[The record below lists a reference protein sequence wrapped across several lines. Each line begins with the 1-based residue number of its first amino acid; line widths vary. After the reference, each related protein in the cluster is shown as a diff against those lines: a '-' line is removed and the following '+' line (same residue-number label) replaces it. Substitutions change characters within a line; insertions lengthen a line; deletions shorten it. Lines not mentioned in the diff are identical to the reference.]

1 MRVLVLAGIAPST
14 VFSQVP
20 LATALRDAGHQVM
33 MSGSVDEM
41 VDVITSTGMPA
52 VPATVPGVTVQE
64 IITAG
69 GKTVD
74 VPDNP
79 VDRER
84 MSGRWYARLE
94 AATLGPLRALASDW
108 RPDVII
114 GGTGA
119 FAAPLLAAELG
130 VPWVRQ
136 SWDIHDWTLVEE
148 DAADELS
155 GELAALG
162 LDEFGVPDLEIDITP
177 PSLRPPG
184 ARPAQ
189 GMRWISV
196 NTQCRLEPWMYTRGA
211 RTRIGV
217 TIGVGVDRYHQH
229 DFLAA
234 VVRGLAPLDAEIIV
248 PVTSD
253 AVPAMSELLP
263 DARVA
268 WIPLDVA
275 APTCDVLVHHT
286 GGANMMTALAHG
298 VPQVLI
304 PAVELYRANQM
315 AATLAAAGAS
325 VTLSPA
331 QAATDA
337 IAKTCQDIISNPS
350 YASAAAGIA
359 KEIAAQPI
367 PADIARRIEQLP
379 ASR

>member
-1 MRVLVLAGIAPST
+1 MRVLVLTGIAPST

-33 MSGSVDEM
+33 MTASVDEM
-41 VDVITSTGMPA
+41 LEVIAGTGIPA
-52 VPATVPGVTVQE
+52 VPVTVPGPTVQE

-69 GKTVD
+69 GKPLQ
-74 VPDNP
+74 VPEVP
-79 VDRER
+79 IDRER
-84 MSGRWYARLE
+84 MAGRWYARLE
-94 AATLGPLRALASDW
+94 AATLGPLRALARDW

-119 FAAPLLAAELG
+119 FAAPLLAAGLG
-130 VPWVRQ
+130 IPWVRQ
-136 SWDIHDWTLVEE
+136 AWDIHDWRLVEE
-148 DAADELS
+148 DAADELA
-155 GELAALG
+155 GELAELG
-162 LDEFGVPDLEIDITP
+162 LDQLPDPDLAVDITP

-184 ARPAQ
+184 AKPAQ
-189 GMRWISV
+189 SMRWIPV
-196 NTQCRLEPWMYTRGA
+196 NTQCRLEPWMYTRSA

-217 TIGVGVDRYHQH
+217 TIGVGVERWRQH

-234 VVRGLAPLDAEIIV
+234 IVRGLAPLDAEIIV
-248 PVTSD
+248 PVTGD
-253 AVPAMSELLP
+253 AAVAMGELLP
-263 DARVA
+263 DARIGWVP
-268 WIPLDVA
+268 IDIA
-275 APTCDVLVHHT
+275 APTCDVLVHQT
-286 GGANMMTALAHG
+286 GGATMMAALTHG